1 MMGVEL
7 LGGVG
12 GARLIIVIIVGA
24 GSGVGGAVRGGA
36 GAKFW
41 GSGRP

>member
-24 GSGVGGAVRGGA
+24 GSGAGWEQGFGGQ
-36 GAKFW
+36 FDLTY
-41 GSGRP
+41 